1 MAARGFP
8 VRFFLSLSLSS
19 RRRDRERHPQTVGA
33 RAIVQRRSE
42 KREGK
47 NAELDMSP
55 TAAKGHAG
63 SGADPNDAAA
73 SPLPSEKWHA
83 LAKDVL
89 RDAGGS
95 LPSARKV
102 RK

>member
-1 MAARGFP
+1 
-8 VRFFLSLSLSS
+8 
-19 RRRDRERHPQTVGA
+19 
-33 RAIVQRRSE
+33 
-42 KREGK
+42 
-47 NAELDMSP
+47 MSP

-83 LAKDVL
+83 LDKDVL